1 MWAGHVLFQGAGN
14 RCGNDLP
21 HSSADWGS
29 PSKGEGTPA
38 EHPMVWRSQ
47 ELSPLLEEEV
57 KKEEEEVKNEEV
69 EDELEEGVEE
79 DRCQGRKAGG
89 RLKGW

>member
-1 MWAGHVLFQGAGN
+1 
-14 RCGNDLP
+14 
-21 HSSADWGS
+21 
-29 PSKGEGTPA
+29 
-38 EHPMVWRSQ
+38 MVWRSQ

-57 KKEEEEVKNEEV
+57 KKEEEEVKNEEEEVKNKEV